1 MNTFVIS
8 LLSVAVVVFVGWLA
22 GKLNIVPP
30 HVDNAFSIFILKF
43 SLPLLLF
50 YSSITTPVSQMLDPK
65 INGAFIVSLIGMF
78 ILMFVIHKLI
88 YKRSLQASAESAFVC
103 SYPNTAFLG
112 IPLMLSI
119 VGSSAM
125 VPIVIS
131 NIIVGVFI
139 IPATIIM
146 IEIGV
151 MGNDK
156 QVNIRHILLRVL
168 KTPLIILPLC
178 GIALAALGIKLPE
191 VIAHPCQML
200 GSTTPGIS
208 LFTLG
213 LIMSRFKIRFSKLA
227 TMNIFSKNLLHP
239 FLMVGIVQLFGL
251 TGIVA
256 KELIVLCALPTAI
269 TATIFSVTFEVEPEI
284 NVSSTILGTIL
295 SMVTVF
301 GFLWWLKL

>member
-78 ILMFVIHKLI
+78 ILIFAIHKFI
-88 YKRSLQASAESAFVC
+88 YRRSLQASAESAFVC

-119 VGSSAM
+119 VGNSAM

-151 MGNDK
+151 VGSDK
-156 QVNIRHILLRVL
+156 QINIRHILLRVL
-168 KTPLIILPLC
+168 KTPLIILPMC
-178 GIALAALGIKLPE
+178 GIALAALGVKLPE

-200 GSTTPGIS
+200 GGTTPGVS

-227 TMNIFSKNLLHP
+227 VMNIMSKNLLHP
-239 FLMVGIVQLFGL
+239 LLMVVIVQMFGL
-251 TGIVA
+251 TGTMA

-269 TATIFSVTFEVEPEI
+269 TATIFSVTFEIEPEI

-295 SMVTVF
+295 SMITVF